1 MYTMAIN
8 ITVFTISGK
17 SQEFSVV
24 SNKAIR
30 DIKSQIIK
38 NHKYYVG
45 PNDDTEI
52 KLLYKG
58 VELEEYKSLDN
69 YSIGDKSTI
78 QIINKTKPLSIRR
91 VSESLPNNYNTS
103 IFESYAPSPLDNGS
117 DFLSKISKSNSP
129 HYNYLEAL
137 DQNNNIIKFLG
148 NISGQLDNVL
158 NRLTN
163 LESKVEIMNKSI
175 INK

>member
-1 MYTMAIN
+1 MTIN
-8 ITVFTISGK
+8 ITVYTISGK

-30 DIKSQIIK
+30 DIKTQIIK

-58 VELEEYKSLDN
+58 IELEEYKSLDN
-69 YSIGDKSTI
+69 YSITDKSTI
-78 QIINKTKPLSIRR
+78 QIINKTKPISIKRI
-91 VSESLPNNYNTS
+91 SESLPNNYNTS

-129 HYNYLEAL
+129 HNNYLEAL
-137 DQNNNIIKFLG
+137 DQNNNIIKILG
-148 NISGQLDNVL
+148 NISHQLDNVL
-158 NRLTN
+158 NRLIN
-163 LESKVEIMNKSI
+163 LETKVEN
-175 INK
+175 INKTIQQK

>member
-1 MYTMAIN
+1 MTIN
-8 ITVFTISGK
+8 ITVYTISGK

-30 DIKSQIIK
+30 DIKTQIIK

-58 VELEEYKSLDN
+58 IELEEYKSLDN
-69 YSIGDKSTI
+69 YSITDKSTI
-78 QIINKTKPLSIRR
+78 QIINKTKPISIKRI
-91 VSESLPNNYNTS
+91 SESLPNNYNTS

-129 HYNYLEAL
+129 HNNYLEAL
-137 DQNNNIIKFLG
+137 DQNNNIIKILG
-148 NISGQLDNVL
+148 NITHQLDSVL

-163 LESKVEIMNKSI
+163 LETKVEN
-175 INK
+175 INKNIQQK

>member
-1 MYTMAIN
+1 MTIN
-8 ITVFTISGK
+8 ITVYTISGK

-30 DIKSQIIK
+30 DIKTQIIK

-58 VELEEYKSLDN
+58 IELEEYKSLDN
-69 YSIGDKSTI
+69 YNIMDKSTI
-78 QIINKTKPLSIRR
+78 QIINKTKPISIKRI
-91 VSESLPNNYNTS
+91 SESLPNNYNTS

-129 HYNYLEAL
+129 HNNYLEAL
-137 DQNNNIIKFLG
+137 DQNNNIIKILG
-148 NISGQLDNVL
+148 NISHQLDNVL
-158 NRLTN
+158 NRLIN
-163 LESKVEIMNKSI
+163 LETKVEN
-175 INK
+175 INKTIQQK

>member
-1 MYTMAIN
+1 MAIN
-8 ITVFTISGK
+8 ITVYTISGK

-30 DIKSQIIK
+30 DIKTQIIK

-58 VELEEYKSLDN
+58 IELEEYKSLDN
-69 YSIGDKSTI
+69 YNILDKSTI
-78 QIINKTKPLSIRR
+78 QIINKTKPISIKRI
-91 VSESLPNNYNTS
+91 SESLPNNYNTS

-129 HYNYLEAL
+129 HNNYLEAI

-148 NISGQLDNVL
+148 NISHQLDNVL

-163 LESKVEIMNKSI
+163 LETKVEN
-175 INK
+175 INKTIQQK